1 MIKNNVIAD
10 FEIIIEDMIAVR
22 PLPSLK
28 DRHTAI
34 EAVNEDFYKISGQN
48 LPNYILS
55 MLSDWFLIEILND
68 KDVDKVT
75 NSEFAILSPR
85 QLKRRDKRENSVL
98 GEVMDYLNLKFV
110 KKNDGLSKKVKKASE
125 Y

>member
-1 MIKNNVIAD
+1 MIKNNVITD

-22 PLPSLK
+22 PLPSLN

-34 EAVNEDFYKISGQN
+34 EAVNEDFYKIAGQN

-55 MLSDWFLIEILND
+55 MFSDWFLIEILND